1 MDIKWRKGYQCSQC
15 GSKESS
21 KGRTYYYRRCKSCGY
36 DESVTANTVFHGV
49 KMPILKEFAII
60 FWLTAKKKGMSTVEL
75 GNEVNVQQKTAW
87 LFKRKMQSVMKE
99 HGKDKLQGNV
109 DVDEMLIGG
118 YSKGN
123 KGRSLESKSAIL
135 ISVEKLPE
143 GQTGNINFAQL
154 ENFEA
159 LAIKYAIK
167 DSVANDA
174 HIRSEQHPSYESL
187 KEEFENL
194 ETLPS
199 EKGSNF
205 DELHKQIMLF
215 KNWLSGIHHQCSKK
229 HLHAYLDEYK
239 YRFNRRNMSH
249 WLFNEMMGQ
258 LMNHEPSPYDVLKP
272 ICEYST

>member
-1 MDIKWRKGYQCSQC
+1 MFKGIDAITFNKKFFNNESCYQILMDIKWRKGYQCSQC
-15 GSKESS
+15 SSKESS

-36 DESVTANTVFHGV
+36 DESVTANSVFHGI
-49 KMPILKEFAII
+49 KMPILKAFAII
-60 FWLTAKKKGMSTVEL
+60 FRLTAKKKGMSTVEL

-167 DSVANDA
+167 DSVANDG
-174 HIRSEQHPSYESL
+174 EPL
-187 KEEFENL
+187 LEEPEVYCLYKL
-194 ETLPS
+194 EKLILYRAPI
-199 EKGSNF
+199 SNPPT
-205 DELHKQIMLF
+205 
-215 KNWLSGIHHQCSKK
+215 G
-229 HLHAYLDEYK
+229 
-239 YRFNRRNMSH
+239 
-249 WLFNEMMGQ
+249 
-258 LMNHEPSPYDVLKP
+258 
-272 ICEYST
+272 